1 MEDSHGCCWW
11 YLEDTA
17 KHYCGMRLCKQ
28 EPGQWYNYENM
39 KIWFIMKICKQKHYT
54 NTINKKWIKL
64 ITSRILSHYY
74 YNANWLQTDW
84 QIESV
89 SQSVSQSVATQM
101 FPTETVPPR
110 VFSIKYPTRGL
121 KRTSYR
127 TPLHY
132 NQRTSHWSP
141 SHYNQRTSHRSPLLY
156 NQRLNRFP
164 NQPYHSTLRTI
175 SILAAFT
182 TTTAELILCSENR
195 TRRPLTLVKQVG
207 QTLKSTCSTARS
219 IYDIHCT
226 QLISHLSAA
235 DLGPT
240 IYTPC
245 FIKTTPN
252 LIAHNF
258 GKCWLIFIFFHPWT
272 QQKTLV
278 FKIELAR

>member
-1 MEDSHGCCWW
+1 VIDGGSHGTWGPLANNAVIANVVFTVEWKLLRVSCRPTLSITQARSTMEDSHGCCWW

-127 TPLHY
+127 
-132 NQRTSHWSP
+132 
-141 SHYNQRTSHRSPLLY
+141 
-156 NQRLNRFP
+156 
-164 NQPYHSTLRTI
+164 STLT
-175 SILAAFT
+175 LQ
-182 TTTAELILCSENR
+182 SENF
-195 TRRPLTLVKQVG
+195 TLKPLTLQSGNFLQKHPYCTIRELPTEAPYSTIRDWIDFRINPI
-207 QTLKSTCSTARS
+207 TLRCA
-219 IYDIHCT
+219 
-226 QLISHLSAA
+226 LS
-235 DLGPT
+235 L
-240 IYTPC
+240 Y
-245 FIKTTPN
+245 
-252 LIAHNF
+252 
-258 GKCWLIFIFFHPWT
+258 
-272 QQKTLV
+272 
-278 FKIELAR
+278 